1 MRKQS
6 ELDAAAARRGI
17 VTGTVTAILRQ
28 VGKTVAPTDPSTA
41 VTALLADSPGIG
53 SRTTERWVAL
63 PGVSAGHKP
72 DHGRHFHP

>member
-28 VGKTVAPTDPSTA
+28 VGKTVALLIPVPRF
-41 VTALLADSPGIG
+41 TALLADSPGRG
-53 SRTTERWVAL
+53 RLSNGTNLV
-63 PGVSAGHKP
+63 VSARGA
-72 DHGRHFHP
+72 G